1 MPSAT
6 EQLEER
12 RAAVGAAERRLQEAE
27 LEALQ
32 GRRRLERVKGPLQD
46 YFTELGEGVREADP
60 ALERELREAVR
71 VAEGSVSSRP
81 VFVDGAVAD
90 FEVVDDAAEALAEG
104 ARRALE
110 ARRSELYAYASENV
124 GALLAERVP
133 ISLEVA
139 ERLRSALEAL
149 VAADASWSREVAA
162 HRGLASLAG
171 RDELAAELPRR
182 SDAQRQALAEWDEA
196 LRDDPT
202 AFVPMPRSLLP
213 EPEDLAA

>member
-6 EQLEER
+6 EQLELR
-12 RAAVGAAERRLQEAE
+12 RVAVGAAERRLQEAE
-27 LEALQ
+27 AAALQ

-46 YFTELGEGVREADP
+46 YFTDGEGVREADP

-110 ARRSELYAYASENV
+110 ARRSELYVFA
-124 GALLAERVP
+124 AERLGDLLGERVDG
-133 ISLEVA
+133 SLAVA
-139 ERLRSALEAL
+139 ERLRTALEAL
-149 VAADASWSREVAA
+149 AAADREWSVEVGAY
-162 HRGLASLAG
+162 RGLLALAQ
-171 RDELAAELPRR
+171 RDELLGELPRR
-182 SDAQRQALAEWDEA
+182 TEAQRTALAEWDEA

-213 EPEDLAA
+213 EPDEA

>member
-1 MPSAT
+1 MSTAT
-6 EQLEER
+6 ERLEER

-27 LEALQ
+27 AAALQ
-32 GRRRLERVKGPLQD
+32 GRRRLERVKGPLVD

-110 ARRSELYAYASENV
+110 DRRNELRSFAAERLGDLLGERVDGSLEVAARLREAL
-124 GALLAERVP
+124 GALLAADRTW
-133 ISLEVA
+133 STEVGA
-139 ERLRSALEAL
+139 Y
-149 VAADASWSREVAA
+149 
-162 HRGLASLAG
+162 RGLLALAG

-182 SDAQRQALAEWDEA
+182 TDAQRPALAEWDDQ
-196 LRDDPT
+196 LRDDPG
-202 AFVPMPRSLLP
+202 ALVPVPRSLLP
-213 EPEDLAA
+213 GPDDEA